1 MDIETN
7 IHVSTGDNDIPLN
20 NDALIFRKMNEVNF
34 TKKANTVNNNMTD
47 ESPIIKPHGNK
58 RRQPHPVNIYFEFFR
73 ENFEAVCNM
82 CKKKV
87 KCPKTFNLKRHLARY
102 HAEEF
107 KRVEA
112 LWNQINSEKMSAN
125 GNVRKN
131 SPSPAQISAQ
141 QAVAAVQ
148 KFAQQQVAAN
158 FHQATQN
165 LQQKN
170 GPTSTLLTPLL
181 SHMTAMTTTNIP
193 RSPISSGSNS
203 FSPPNFDFSGQS
215 CKMTTNFLNNM
226 SADLSLNSQLTQFL
240 TMLQNVQAPNTSP
253 TSSNERI
260 VEIPQPK
267 QQHTSLLRKDKI
279 MDGLLIKKLPKI
291 NKEEDPNEK
300 ARRLLTCYALTAK
313 FSLVDMDNS
322 FLRELLSM
330 IPNFEVPTSKGLT
343 DLMID
348 AVIKYGD

>member
-1 MDIETN
+1 MDIDKN
-7 IHVSTGDNDIPLN
+7 IHVNNTNDILYNGDPL
-20 NDALIFRKMNEVNF
+20 IIRKINESNQDNI
-34 TKKANTVNNNMTD
+34 TKKTNIVNKNIVD
-47 ESPIIKPHGNK
+47 EPPIIKPHGNK

-102 HAEEF
+102 HSEEF

-112 LWNQINSEKMSAN
+112 LWNQINSEKMSLN
-125 GNVRKN
+125 NNTRKN
-131 SPSPAQISAQ
+131 SPSPAQINGQ
-141 QAVAAVQ
+141 QAVTAIQ
-148 KFAQQQVAAN
+148 QFAQQQVAAN
-158 FHQATQN
+158 LNQATQN
-165 LQQKN
+165 VQSN
-170 GPTSTLLTPLL
+170 NNASTTLISPLL
-181 SHMTAMTTTNIP
+181 SHISSITIP
-193 RSPISSGSNS
+193 QSPISTISNN
-203 FSPPNFDFSGQS
+203 FSPPSYDLSSQS
-215 CKMTTNFLNNM
+215 FKMANDILNNI
-226 SADLSLNSQLTQFL
+226 SDLSFNPQLTQFL
-240 TMLQNVQAPNTSP
+240 SMLQNIQPPNTSL
-253 TSSNERI
+253 TSTNEKI
-260 VEIPQPK
+260 IENVQPK
-267 QQHTSLLRKDKI
+267 QQHTTLLRKDKI

-322 FLRELLSM
+322 FLRELLGM
-330 IPNFEVPTSKGLT
+330 IPNFDVPTSKGLT

>member
-1 MDIETN
+1 MDIEKN
-7 IHVSTGDNDIPLN
+7 LHVN
-20 NDALIFRKMNEVNF
+20 NDTIDNNDVLVFRKMNESNQSNF
-34 TKKANTVNNNMTD
+34 AKNTNLSSNKMVG
-47 ESPIIKPHGNK
+47 ESPILNIKPHGNK

-112 LWNQINSEKMSAN
+112 LWNQINLEKISAN
-125 GNVRKN
+125 GHNRKN
-131 SPSPAQISAQ
+131 SPSPRQINGKQVIIPLQNQIPQ
-141 QAVAAVQ
+141 QHIAG
-148 KFAQQQVAAN
+148 N
-158 FHQATQN
+158 FHKPTQN
-165 LQQKN
+165 IQSLKN
-170 GPTSTLLTPLL
+170 ASPTLISPLL
-181 SHMTAMTTTNIP
+181 SH
-193 RSPISSGSNS
+193 ISGISTGSNNFS
-203 FSPPNFDFSGQS
+203 QPPYDFSPQS
-215 CKMTTNFLNNM
+215 SRMANNFLSNISDIAMNPQLPHF
-226 SADLSLNSQLTQFL
+226 LS
-240 TMLQNVQAPNTSP
+240 MLQNTQPSSTMSP
-253 TSSNERI
+253 TISNERI
-260 VEIPQPK
+260 TENIVQPK
-267 QQHTSLLRKDKI
+267 QQQNTALLRKDKN

-291 NKEEDPNEK
+291 NKEEDQNEK
-300 ARRLLTCYALTAK
+300 ARRLLTCYALTAR

-322 FLRELLSM
+322 FLRELLGM